1 MSLQSL
7 KNVLGALFLP
17 VLVALSGSAQT
28 ATGDALPGVQIE
40 FPAGGDLR
48 IENEF
53 GDVAAEV
60 WKEHYVYL
68 ATGDEDG
75 PAKGSSVV
83 IEKKT
88 LGFVVRVVRRLGQP
102 AAPISLTIKIPD
114 SAKAD
119 IVTGSGRISMRGIP
133 SSATLKTVGGNIG
146 VEFLD
151 SADADMSARS
161 TTGSVKS
168 ELPQFLSENGHVLQA
183 RLGSGAHTLKI
194 NSETGNITLSQSSDF
209 ESRRAAD
216 APARR
221 LPGLLTP
228 ETPTKA
234 AGTPAPALDSQEI
247 GEGDVI
253 RVDSQLVT
261 LNMSVVDRNTNR
273 GLLGLNKSDFR
284 LFENGA
290 EQQIL
295 QFDSSSAPF
304 DLFLLIDL
312 SGSTREVVKLIR
324 AAAVRF
330 IDAARPSDRIGVITF
345 AGQPTVVSPLTLN
358 RQSLRERVNAMDTVS
373 GDTKLYDATDF
384 AVGQSV
390 QDPKHPRRTAIILMS
405 DGLDGSI
412 PGVQGDGS
420 KLTYKDL
427 LSRVREFDGVLYTL
441 WLNTEYEALSPQ
453 DTQPE
458 AFDAGY
464 DRMKEMADAGGG
476 VFYEVER
483 LEDLAGAYERVVAD
497 LGTVYGLA
505 YRPSDK
511 TRDGKWRTI
520 RVNVARP
527 AAVARGKRGY
537 YAK

>member
-7 KNVLGALFLP
+7 RHTLAALSLS

-60 WKEHYVYL
+60 WRENYVYL
-68 ATGDEDG
+68 ATGDENG
-75 PAKGSSVV
+75 PTKGSSVV
-83 IEKKT
+83 IEKKKQ
-88 LGFVVRVVRRLGQP
+88 GFVVRVVRRLGQP
-102 AAPISLTIKIPD
+102 GAPISLTIKIPD

-119 IVTGSGRISMRGIP
+119 IVTGGGRISMRGIP

-183 RLGSGAHTLKI
+183 RLGTGAHTLKI

-216 APARR
+216 ATARR

-253 RVDSQLVT
+253 RVDAQLVT

-384 AVGQSV
+384 AVSQSV

-464 DRMKEMADAGGG
+464 DRMKEIADAGGG

-537 YAK
+537 YAN